1 MNEAPKIP
9 KQALQAQRQ
18 AVLAQVRREQ
28 KRKKQFMITT
38 TSALLAFIIFICS
51 VRLSPTIANY
61 VAKIPGF
68 EPIVEMISY
77 NKGLKDIMQHEYY
90 EEIGVMVT
98 ENNITAT
105 LVGVIADETSMLIS
119 YEVDAPFDLSKI
131 GLTKIDILQNG
142 EPLDTSH
149 TYGWYTDEPTKHIE
163 ALINAT
169 SHEGF
174 TYNDKNFDLV
184 LHLDDENSTVIT
196 LPFELQQPI
205 APAKVYPI
213 DQTIE
218 VQQQKFTVNEV
229 AISPL
234 TTVIDITVDP
244 TNSMRILA
252 LDDLK
257 LIDENGE
264 EWSRIENG
272 LTATGLL
279 NDGKIRYYMQSNYF
293 RTPKELTLE
302 IGEIHA
308 LPKGQDFIEV
318 DFAKERVLYQ
328 PKMVDWQFSVQGK
341 TVTVEADHY
350 EGEGRTLLF
359 TAYDQNGNEIN
370 SSGGE
375 TWRDISDELHATYT
389 YDTAPYEAPVKID
402 INYYPNLIGSKIAL
416 PIFPNK

>member
-1 MNEAPKIP
+1 MNETPKIP

-18 AVLAQVRREQ
+18 AVLAQVRSEQ
-28 KRKKQFMITT
+28 KRKKQWIITS
-38 TSALLAFIIFICS
+38 TSAVLAFIIFVYS

-68 EPIVEMISY
+68 APIVEMISY

-98 ENNITAT
+98 NNNITAT

-131 GLTKIDILQNG
+131 NLTKIDILQNG

-149 TYGWYTDEPTKHIE
+149 TYGWLTDEPTKHIE

-169 SHEGF
+169 SHEGI
-174 TYNDKNFDLV
+174 TYDHSNFDLV
-184 LHLDDENSTVIT
+184 LHLDDENKTVIT

-205 APAKVYPI
+205 APAKVFPI
-213 DQTIE
+213 GQTLN
-218 VQQQKFTVNEV
+218 VQQQKFTVEKV
-229 AISPL
+229 TISPL
-234 TTVIDITVDP
+234 TTAIDISVDP

-252 LDDLK
+252 FDDLK
-257 LIDENGE
+257 LFDENGE
-264 EWSRIENG
+264 EWARIENG
-272 LTATGLL
+272 LTSTSLV
-279 NDGKIRYYMQSNYF
+279 NSREIRYYMQSNYF

-328 PKMVDWQFSVQGK
+328 PDIVDWQFTVEGK
-341 TVTVEADHY
+341 TVIVEADHY

-359 TAYDQNGNEIN
+359 TAYDQNGNEIH
-370 SSGGE
+370 STGE
-375 TWRDISDELHATYT
+375 SWRDLNDELYATYT
-389 YDTAPYEAPVKID
+389 YETAPYEAPVKID
-402 INYYPNLIGSKIAL
+402 INYYPNPIGSKLIL
-416 PIFPNK
+416 PIFSNK

>member
-28 KRKKQFMITT
+28 IRKKQFVITA
-38 TSALLAFIIFICS
+38 TSALLAFVIFVFS

-90 EEIGVMVT
+90 EEIGMMIT
-98 ENNITAT
+98 KNQLTAT
-105 LVGVIADETSMLIS
+105 LVGVIADETGMMIS
-119 YEVDAPFDLSKI
+119 YEIDAPFDLSTI
-131 GLTKIDILQNG
+131 NLTEIYILQNG
-142 EPLDTSH
+142 EPIGTSH
-149 TYGWYTDEPTKHIE
+149 SYGWVSDKPTKHIE
-163 ALINAT
+163 SVITAT
-169 SHEGF
+169 SQEAIS
-174 TYNDKNFDLV
+174 YNNNNFDLV
-184 LHLDDENSTVIT
+184 LHFNDEHNTVIT

-205 APAKVYPI
+205 APTKVYTI
-213 DQTIE
+213 DQTLE
-218 VQQQKFTVNEV
+218 VQEQKFTVNQV

-234 TTVIDITVDP
+234 TTAIDITVDP

-252 LDDLK
+252 FDDLK

-264 EWSRIENG
+264 EWARIENG
-272 LTATGLL
+272 LTATGALE
-279 NDGKIRYYMQSNYF
+279 DGKIRYYMQSNYF
-293 RTPKELTLE
+293 RIPKELTLE

-308 LPKGQDFIEV
+308 LPKGQDIIEV
-318 DFAKERVLYQ
+318 DFAKERILYQ
-328 PKMVDWQFSVQGK
+328 PDIVDWQITVQGK

-359 TAYDQNGNEIN
+359 TAYDQYGNEIP
-370 SSGGE
+370 SGE
-375 TWRDISDELHATYT
+375 QSWHDIEYGLHASYT
-389 YDTAPYEAPVKID
+389 YDDAPYEAPVKID
-402 INYYPNLIGSKIAL
+402 INYYPNPIGSHLIL
-416 PIFPNK
+416 PIFSNK